1 MRNIPSAKNVLL
13 NGRNISGTHL
23 AHSSYRVMPICFAM
37 GEGTGTMAALAVK
50 NDALPETVDARE
62 IQSRLM
68 AHGIVQPS
76 PEQIAKG

>member
-1 MRNIPSAKNVLL
+1 
-13 NGRNISGTHL
+13 
-23 AHSSYRVMPICFAM
+23 MPICFAM

-50 NDALPETVDARE
+50 NGVLPENVDAHE

-68 AHGIVQPS
+68 AHGIAQPS